1 MTTEERAIAALKT
14 LPPDKQQEA
23 LDFIEF
29 LQMKLQQPLEREVS
43 VLEAAGDLIGAVEGP
58 GDLST
63 NPKYMEGF
71 GL

>member
-1 MTTEERAIAALKT
+1 MTTEEKAIAALKA

-29 LQMKLQQPLEREVS
+29 LQMKLQQAPEREVS

-71 GL
+71 GQ